1 MAGAQPS
8 PSALA
13 VAYRRIRARTVALS
27 APLSAEDMQ
36 VQSMPDASP
45 TKWHLAHT
53 TWFFETFVLAR
64 FSPERR
70 SFESEWSKLFNSYY
84 ESVGPRHPR
93 SERGVLSRP
102 SVAEVH
108 AYRRAIDEAVVTLLS
123 RESWDMDGLRSVV
136 QLGLEHEQQH
146 QELLLTD
153 IQHAL
158 SKNPMQP
165 AYRPRAARPATRPP
179 PTLRFVERSGGL
191 VEIGHADSGFA
202 FDNER
207 PRHRVYLEP
216 FAIGSRNITCEEF
229 AAFIDDHGYSRP
241 ELWLSD
247 GWAALSGL
255 KPQAPLYWTRQDG
268 VWLQFT
274 LEGVRP
280 VDPGAPVSHVSFY
293 EADAYARWAG
303 ARLPT
308 EAEWECAARELPVEG
323 NLLADDPGASSL
335 VPCAAGDAALAQ
347 FFGDVW
353 EWTASPYVAY
363 PGFRPLEGS
372 LGEYNGKFM
381 SNQIVLR
388 GGSCFTPREH
398 VRGTYRNFFPPD
410 ARWQMS
416 GLRLARAL

>member
-1 MAGAQPS
+1 MAGAQPP
-8 PSALA
+8 PSAL
-13 VAYRRIRARTVALS
+13 VGAYERIRARTVALA

-36 VQSMPDASP
+36 VQSMPEASP

-53 TWFFETFVLAR
+53 TWFFETFVLAP
-64 FSPERR
+64 FAPASAAYKP
-70 SFESEWSKLFNSYY
+70 EWSVLFNSYY

-93 SERGVLSRP
+93 TARGVLSRP
-102 SVAEVH
+102 SAVEAH
-108 AYRRAIDEAVVTLLS
+108 AYRRAVDEAVVALLGS
-123 RESWDMDGLRSVV
+123 KAPDADALSSVV
-136 QLGLEHEQQH
+136 QLGLAHEEQH

-158 SKNPMQP
+158 SMNPTHP
-165 AYRPRAARPATRPP
+165 AYRSPLPRATSAAPP
-179 PTLRFVERSGGL
+179 LRFVERKGGL
-191 VEIGHADSGFA
+191 VEVGHAESGFA

-216 FAIGSRNITCEEF
+216 FAIGSRSVTCGEY
-229 AAFIDDHGYSRP
+229 ASFIDDNGYARP

-247 GWAALSGL
+247 GWAAQRAADL
-255 KPQAPLYWTRQDG
+255 KAPLYWVKRDG
-268 VWLQFT
+268 GWLHFT
-274 LEGVRP
+274 LDGLRP
-280 VDPGAPVSHVSFY
+280 IDPSAPVSHASFY

-308 EAEWECAARELPVEG
+308 EAEWECAAGDLAVEG
-323 NLLADDPGASSL
+323 NLLDDNLAASSL
-335 VPCAAGDAALAQ
+335 TPRASDDAVLAQ

-353 EWTASPYVAY
+353 EGTASPYVAY

-398 VRGTYRNFFPPD
+398 VRATYRNFFAPD